1 MSIPVAL
8 ADLAASMVR
17 FGTAPYL
24 ISVGPDGAPHAASVT
39 VEWSD
44 GKLVAGAG
52 RHTVANVRENSSVAL
67 LWPPPEPGDYT
78 LIVDG
83 PGEVQEMGPHLVVV
97 IEPRTA
103 IYHATVPGFSES
115 AGAS

>member
-8 ADLAASMVR
+8 ADLAATMVR

-24 ISVGPDGAPHAASVT
+24 ITVGADGAPHAASVS
-39 VEWSD
+39 VSWSD

-52 RHTVANVRENSSVAL
+52 RHTAANVRVNNAVAL

-83 PGEVQEMGPHLVVV
+83 PGEMQEMGPHLAVVV
-97 IEPRTA
+97 EPRTA
-103 IYHATVPGFSES
+103 ILHVTVPRFE
-115 AGAS
+115 